1 MLTVHCTKKLL
12 DELKID
18 IDKKIISINDPI
30 FSWHSHLFTFNR
42 KKCVIVMN
50 NKTRFNFVLVGL
62 KKADLLK
69 FDSLIVNEIKNNLLA
84 EKIDEAVIDRYLQV
98 CSVVI
103 YKTSSDRSIL
113 SQINEMKRS
122 IEYVFNKNKVDG
134 VETDIYEL
142 NRWLNRFVM
151 LKLPKLY
158 SGETMRDELME
169 LFSKE

>member
-1 MLTVHCTKKLL
+1 
-12 DELKID
+12 
-18 IDKKIISINDPI
+18 
-30 FSWHSHLFTFNR
+30 
-42 KKCVIVMN
+42 MN